1 MPWFCGREVL
11 LPFAWQKDCVISDK
25 VRKAPE
31 ATSPR
36 LSSPFDFLNI
46 SFPPFTQ
53 PLPTCHLCCWVNTV
67 CLLYRAT
74 GCCTCRASGGGAG
87 VGCYARCVCVVLR
100 GGCCRDLV
108 CGQVPE
114 AICISQWVSHLCLTA
129 EIPFPNTRLPP
140 SLSDTHTHKISR
152 QQTQKGYDTLA
163 FPIVTPEYLFTSV
176 KNILTC
182 LFFETTSFSF
192 LITTVLIPP
201 LINTKQHKRMTCPF
215 A

>member
-1 MPWFCGREVL
+1 MPWFGGREVL

-31 ATSPR
+31 ATSSR
-36 LSSPFDFLNI
+36 LPTRFDFLNI

-87 VGCYARCVCVVLR
+87 VGCYARCVCVVLG

-108 CGQVPE
+108 CGQVLE
-114 AICISQWVSHLCLTA
+114 AICIFQWVPHLCLTS
-129 EIPFPNTRLPP
+129 EIPFPNTLLPP
-140 SLSDTHTHKISR
+140 SPSDTQPQNITPTNTERLRYFGISSCHPWVLVYIC
-152 QQTQKGYDTLA
+152 KEH
-163 FPIVTPEYLFTSV
+163 FNMSLFGN
-176 KNILTC
+176 NIL
-182 LFFETTSFSF
+182 FNHSS
-192 LITTVLIPP
+192 PHSP
-201 LINTKQHKRMTCPF
+201 LINTKEHKPMTCPF